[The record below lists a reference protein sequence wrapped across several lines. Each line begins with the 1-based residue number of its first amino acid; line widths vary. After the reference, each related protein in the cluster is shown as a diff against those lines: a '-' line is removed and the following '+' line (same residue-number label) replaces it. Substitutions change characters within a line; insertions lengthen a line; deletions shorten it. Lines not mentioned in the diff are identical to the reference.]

1 MASHPP
7 PPPSLFAHHWQ
18 LDPAVAFLN
27 HGSFGACPTEVLQYQ
42 QQIRIRMERQPVQFF
57 VRELDSLLNENRQ
70 MLAEFV
76 GAEFENI
83 ALVPNATA
91 GLNAVLRSLS
101 FQPDDELLT
110 TNHEYNACRNALDFT
125 AKRSGARVVVA
136 EIPFPLKSPG
146 EALEAVLSKITERT
160 RLALFDHITSQTGL
174 ILPVKQIVDA
184 LAERGIDSLVDG
196 AHAPG
201 MVPLNIEEIGAAYYS
216 GNCHKWLCSPKGA
229 ALLYVRPDRQ
239 EKIHPTSISH
249 GYNSSID
256 DRSRFLIEF
265 DWTGTYD
272 PTAYLSIAE
281 SIRFIGGLLPG
292 GWKELMER
300 NRKTALEG
308 RRIIG
313 QALCQDV
320 PSPDEMIGS
329 IASIQLPEGSSEP
342 PKSALYG
349 DPLQDILLGDYGIE
363 IPIIPWPSAP
373 QRLIRISA
381 QLYNS
386 PEQYE
391 HLAGALKEIL
401 G

>member
-7 PPPSLFAHHWQ
+7 PPPSLFAQHWQ

-83 ALVPNATA
+83 AFVPNATA

-292 GWKELMER
+292 GWKEVMER

-320 PSPDEMIGS
+320 PSPDEMVGS
-329 IASIQLPEGSSEP
+329 IASIQMPEGSSEP

-363 IPIIPWPSAP
+363 IPVIPWPSAP

-401 G
+401 E